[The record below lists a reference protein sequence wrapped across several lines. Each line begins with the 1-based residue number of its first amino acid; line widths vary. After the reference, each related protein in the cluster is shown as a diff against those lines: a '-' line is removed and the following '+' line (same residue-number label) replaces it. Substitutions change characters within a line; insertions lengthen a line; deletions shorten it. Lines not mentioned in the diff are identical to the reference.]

1 MIRKPLRPLG
11 SEGIRM
17 LMDVSRRL
25 QPATTWI
32 KDARVL
38 NVYTGE
44 VLRQQVSLYNDR
56 IAYVGEKEP
65 LIDENTLIIEAEPY
79 VLVPGYIEPHSHPFQ
94 FYNVK
99 TLGEYALTRGTTSIM
114 MDTMVFHNTL
124 KLEHVLKIMDYS
136 MQLPVKNFWW
146 AKLDPQSR
154 NPELIKRYTVDNI
167 RAIMEH
173 PRTIQAGELTD
184 WVPLLEGDD
193 VQVEGM
199 RLAKEYGLRV
209 EGHHPGASTETL
221 NAVTAAGV
229 TACHEAMTGEEVVR
243 RLRLGLYA
251 HLRHSSIRPDVP
263 KLVSDLLKEDIRSWE
278 RIMFT
283 TDGSTPPFL
292 EHGVTDYLLKLAMDE
307 GLDPA
312 VAYRLATLNPAVY
325 YGLDD
330 EIGGIAPGRIADILF
345 LRDLKDPTPVK
356 VMVNGEIHSEEGK
369 LVHPF
374 PEADWESWGLSSIDG
389 SWHADAG
396 WFQIKAEAEEE
407 GFPVI
412 RMLNAVITKCNN
424 EILPVS
430 NGNIDIK
437 DKEFYQ
443 YVAAIDR
450 SGKRVSSGVVRG
462 FARTIG
468 AIASTYTASGDIL
481 VIGDHPEEMA
491 QAVNQAIKIGG
502 GIVMVENGEVLYALS
517 LPLGGFMTDYPMN
530 QVIRESKQLVA
541 LLRERGHKHI
551 DPIYSLLFMTAFH
564 LPAVRLAA
572 EGVMDVKTG
581 EIIFP
586 AKELTPL

>member
-11 SEGIRM
+11 TEGIRM
-17 LMDVSRRL
+17 LIDVSRRL
-25 QPATTWI
+25 QPASTWI
-32 KDARVL
+32 KDASVL

-44 VLRQQVSLYNDR
+44 VLCQQVTLYKDR

-65 LIDENTLIIEAEPY
+65 LTDQNTLIIEAETY
-79 VLVPGYIEPHSHPFQ
+79 TLVPGYIEPHSHPFQ

-114 MDTMVFHNTL
+114 MDTMVFHNAL
-124 KLEHVLKIMDYS
+124 QLEDVLKIMDYS
-136 MQLPVKNFWW
+136 MALPVKNFWW

-154 NPELIKRYTVDNI
+154 NPDLLKRYTVENI

-184 WVPLLEGDD
+184 WIRLLEGDD

-199 RLAKEYGLRV
+199 RLAKLYNLRV
-209 EGHHPGASTETL
+209 EGHHPGASVETL

-229 TACHEAMTGEEVVR
+229 TACHEAMTGEEVMR

-263 KLVSDLLKEDIRSWE
+263 RLVSDLLKEDMRSWE

-356 VMVNGEIHSEEGK
+356 VMVNGEIHSEQGT
-369 LVHPF
+369 LLRPF
-374 PEADWESWGLSSIDG
+374 PEADWENWRFPTY
-389 SWHADAG
+389 ADSRQASAD
-396 WFQIKAEAEEE
+396 WFQITSNGEGE

-412 RMLNAVITKCNN
+412 RMLNAVITKASD

-430 NGNIDIK
+430 NGRIDIE
-437 DKEFYQ
+437 DKEYYQ

-450 SGKRVSSGVVRG
+450 SGTRVTCGVLRG
-462 FARTIG
+462 FARRIG

-481 VIGDHPEEMA
+481 VIGDNPVEMA
-491 QAVNQAIKIGG
+491 QAVNQALKIGG
-502 GIVMVENGEVLYALS
+502 GIIMVENGGILYSLA
-517 LPLGGFMTDYPMN
+517 LPLGGCMTDHPMD
-530 QVIRESKQLVA
+530 QVIRESKQLVT
-541 LLRERGHKHI
+541 LLRERGHEHI
-551 DPIYSLLFMTAFH
+551 DPIYSLLFLTAVH

-572 EGVMDVKTG
+572 GGIMDVKTNK
-581 EIIFP
+581 IIFP
-586 AKELTPL
+586 ARQLTAL